1 MSVRACVCET
11 ARQLGPPETWTF
23 SYTVIA
29 SKKTDN
35 NAPTF
40 LLGIVLIL
48 FPLLHTDFRF
58 TCLVPETGPF
68 KNRDVFVF
76 GCMNLEL
83 ASCDAESSYQ
93 TRGVSFHLEILPPC
107 SSGTS

>member
-1 MSVRACVCET
+1 MCET

-35 NAPTF
+35 NALTF
-40 LLGIVLIL
+40 LLTIFFIL
-48 FPLLHTDFRF
+48 FPFPHTDFRY
-58 TCLVPETGPF
+58 TCLIPETGPF

-76 GCMNLEL
+76 DYMNLEL
-83 ASCDAESSYQ
+83 ASFGAESSYQ
-93 TRGVSFHLEILPPC
+93 TRGVSFHL
-107 SSGTS
+107 

>member
-1 MSVRACVCET
+1 MCACVSVRAYVCET

-29 SKKTDN
+29 SKRTDN

-48 FPLLHTDFRF
+48 FPLL
-58 TCLVPETGPF
+58 L
-68 KNRDVFVF
+68 
-76 GCMNLEL
+76 
-83 ASCDAESSYQ
+83 
-93 TRGVSFHLEILPPC
+93 VSFLDFYLHAHV
-107 SSGTS
+107 SSLFHMVYSIFRDF

>member
-1 MSVRACVCET
+1 MCVCET

-23 SYTVIA
+23 CYTVIA

-35 NAPTF
+35 NALTF
-40 LLGIVLIL
+40 LLRIFLIL
-48 FPLLHTDFRF
+48 FPFLHTDFRF

-76 GCMNLEL
+76 DYMNLEL
-83 ASCDAESSYQ
+83 ASFDAESSYQ
-93 TRGVSFHLEILPPC
+93 KHGVSFHLEILPPC